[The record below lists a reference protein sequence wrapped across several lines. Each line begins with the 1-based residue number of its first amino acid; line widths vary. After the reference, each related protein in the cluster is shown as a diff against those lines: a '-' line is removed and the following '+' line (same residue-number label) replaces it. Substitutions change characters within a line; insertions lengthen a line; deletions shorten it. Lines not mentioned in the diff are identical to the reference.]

1 MTILDDKIPKKLF
14 KNYMIIFTHSIQEN
28 TDQKISEYVRF
39 SRSGKQIQGRLPIE
53 TSYWDKISKK
63 KQTKQNRF

>member
-1 MTILDDKIPKKLF
+1 MQSVSP
-14 KNYMIIFTHSIQEN
+14 YSVQIQEN
-28 TDQKISEYVRF
+28 TDQKISEYVHF

-63 KQTKQNRF
+63 NKQNKTDFKTVYTNVKVSA